1 MTKKT
6 NTPVVDLTN
15 IKTANDVY
23 SEFAKA
29 KVKVGEPISSTELK
43 AHAKTNYVG
52 GILNL
57 SLIDTVIGALV
68 NTLKEGEKIVINEFG
83 NVKVTKPNIFVKA
96 YLAVK
101 KFFNKK
107 K

>member
-15 IKTANDVY
+15 TKTANDVY

-29 KVKVGEPISSTELK
+29 KVKAGEPISSTELK

-52 GILNL
+52 GTFNI
-57 SLIDTVIGALV
+57 SLLDTVIGVLV
-68 NTLKEGEKIVINEFG
+68 KTLNDGEKIVINKFG
-83 NVKVTKPNIFVKA
+83 QLKVVKPNIFVKT

>member
-15 IKTANDVY
+15 TKTANDVY

-29 KVKVGEPISSTELK
+29 KVKVGIPISSTELE
-43 AHAKTNYVG
+43 AHAKTNYV
-52 GILNL
+52 NL

-83 NVKVTKPNIFVKA
+83 HVKVTKPNIFVKA